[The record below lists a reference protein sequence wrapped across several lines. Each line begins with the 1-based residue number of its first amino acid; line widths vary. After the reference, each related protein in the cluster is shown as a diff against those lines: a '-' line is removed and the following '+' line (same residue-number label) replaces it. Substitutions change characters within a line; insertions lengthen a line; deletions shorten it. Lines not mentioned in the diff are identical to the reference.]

1 MCTKVQVRGNQEKSL
16 QSGTERFL
24 IQSGNDS
31 EPKDAWVSTFVLRL
45 HRLLWGKCLSFLFVF
60 CLLQPASVT
69 AMPTCATSTQG
80 SASVP
85 PKASRETSVSCEY
98 TNVKLQFDQTNTILA
113 LDHELNKLNDQH
125 LLAHHLLIPV
135 LLAPQKTER
144 SVQMCVCK
152 WHVEIWTLKSC

>member
-1 MCTKVQVRGNQEKSL
+1 M
-16 QSGTERFL
+16 
-24 IQSGNDS
+24 
-31 EPKDAWVSTFVLRL
+31 
-45 HRLLWGKCLSFLFVF
+45 SFLFVF

-152 WHVEIWTLKSC
+152 